1 MRRGMLLI
9 SVVLMIGCTDASQ
22 YQQAIAVLVDVSGT
36 YSDETE
42 EVAKI
47 LKREVLPGLFPG
59 DTLLL
64 IRIDSE
70 SYQKENLEVLMT
82 FDPRPSRANAQKLA
96 IANKLDTFAA
106 TETRSKHTDIRGA
119 LMLAADYLREI
130 DSGSRV
136 ILIFSDLREDLPAGT
151 KRELGESEFDGIE
164 LATVNMKRLNSDNAD
179 PRLFRGRIASWERS
193 AMQHGAAGWRSL
205 MDSSRLPDYLAAIR

>member
-9 SVVLMIGCTDASQ
+9 AVVLMIGCTDASQ

-96 IANKLDTFAA
+96 VANKLDTFAA

>member
-9 SVVLMIGCTDASQ
+9 AVVLMIGCTDASQ

-96 IANKLDTFAA
+96 VANKLDTFAA

-151 KRELGESEFDGIE
+151 KRQLDESEFDGIE

>member
-1 MRRGMLLI
+1 MRWALL
-9 SVVLMIGCTDASQ
+9 LMAAALLHGCTNASQ
-22 YQQAIAVLVDVSGT
+22 YQQAVAVLVDVSGT
-36 YSDETE
+36 YADEKD

-70 SYQKENLEVLMT
+70 SYQKENLEALVTL
-82 FDPRPSRANAQKLA
+82 DPRPSRANAQKLA
-96 IANKLDTFAA
+96 IANKLDAFAA
-106 TETRSKHTDIRGA
+106 SEARSKYTDIPGA

-136 ILIFSDLREDLPAGT
+136 ILVFSDLREDLPAGT
-151 KRELGESEFDGIE
+151 TRQLGESEFDGIE
-164 LATVNMKRLNSDNAD
+164 LAAVNMKRLNSDNAD
-179 PRLFRGRIASWERS
+179 PRLFRGRIASWEHR
-193 AMQHGAAGWRSL
+193 AIAHGATGWRAL

>member
-1 MRRGMLLI
+1 M
-9 SVVLMIGCTDASQ
+9 
-22 YQQAIAVLVDVSGT
+22 
-36 YSDETE
+36 
-42 EVAKI
+42 
-47 LKREVLPGLFPG
+47 KREVLPGLFPG

-96 IANKLDTFAA
+96 VANKLDTFAA

-151 KRELGESEFDGIE
+151 KRQLDESEFDGIE

>member
-1 MRRGMLLI
+1 MLLI
-9 SVVLMIGCTDASQ
+9 AVVLMIGCTDASQ

-36 YSDETE
+36 YSDATE

-96 IANKLDTFAA
+96 VANKLDTFAA

-151 KRELGESEFDGIE
+151 KRQLDESEFDGIE

>member
-1 MRRGMLLI
+1 M
-9 SVVLMIGCTDASQ
+9 
-22 YQQAIAVLVDVSGT
+22 LVDVSGT
-36 YSDETE
+36 YSDETG
-42 EVAKI
+42 EVANI

-151 KRELGESEFDGIE
+151 KRQLDESEFDGIE

-179 PRLFRGRIASWERS
+179 PRLFRGRIASWKRN
-193 AMQHGAAGWRSL
+193 AIQHGATGWRSL

>member
-1 MRRGMLLI
+1 MLLI
-9 SVVLMIGCTDASQ
+9 AVVLMIGCTDASQ

-96 IANKLDTFAA
+96 VANKLDTFAA
-106 TETRSKHTDIRGA
+106 TETRSKHTDIHGA

-151 KRELGESEFDGIE
+151 KRQLDESEFDGIE

>member
-1 MRRGMLLI
+1 MLLI
-9 SVVLMIGCTDASQ
+9 AVVLMIGCTDASQ

-96 IANKLDTFAA
+96 VANKLDTFAA

-151 KRELGESEFDGIE
+151 KRQLDESEFDGIE

>member
-1 MRRGMLLI
+1 
-9 SVVLMIGCTDASQ
+9 MIGCTDASQ

-36 YSDETE
+36 YADETE